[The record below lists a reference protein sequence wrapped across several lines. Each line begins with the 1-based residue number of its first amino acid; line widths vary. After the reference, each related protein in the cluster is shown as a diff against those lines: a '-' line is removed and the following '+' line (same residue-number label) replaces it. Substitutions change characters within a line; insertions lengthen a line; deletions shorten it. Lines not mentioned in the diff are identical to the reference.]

1 MQAAI
6 KEVSDRPNGVG
17 VQNQLKHAKQMIEG
31 IDKILATG
39 NGEKVFEE
47 GSDLSE
53 PFDTGKW
60 V

>member
-1 MQAAI
+1 
-6 KEVSDRPNGVG
+6 
-17 VQNQLKHAKQMIEG
+17 MIEG

-53 PFDTGKW
+53 PFDTGKR